1 MADADKAQ
9 DERDGDDPREV
20 VRGECVTRIREI
32 SETQRQLFVEVLSAC
47 CNVRHAAAAAG
58 FSHSAAYKL
67 RRVDRDFA
75 DAWQAAL
82 ENGYARLEMALVERA
97 IDTIEKLNGDDDGTP
112 LPPVGAMTVA
122 QAMDVMAKHRASVES
137 GRAKRVRLNSH
148 TRPSAEET
156 DAEIL
161 RRIAIIEAQRAAPKG
176 EER

>member
-1 MADADKAQ
+1 MADASKVQ
-9 DERDGDDPREV
+9 GERSGDRPREV

-32 SETQRQLFVEVLSAC
+32 SETQRQLFVEVLGEC
-47 CNVRHAAAAAG
+47 CNVRHAAAVAG
-58 FSHSAAYKL
+58 FAHSAAYKL

-97 IDTIEKLNGDDDGTP
+97 IDTIEKLNGGGGTP

-122 QAMDVMAKHRASVES
+122 QAMDVMAKHRASVEG

-176 EER
+176 EKR

>member
-1 MADADKAQ
+1 MASDTGGECK
-9 DERDGDDPREV
+9 RDCPRAL
-20 VRGECVTRIREI
+20 VRGECVTRFREI
-32 SETQRQLFVEVLSAC
+32 GETQRRLFIEVLGEC
-47 CNVRHAAAAAG
+47 CNVRHAAAVAG
-58 FSHSAAYKL
+58 FAHSAAYKL

-82 ENGYARLEMALVERA
+82 ESGYARLEMALVERA

-122 QAMDVMAKHRASVES
+122 QAMDVMAKHRASVEG
-137 GRAKRVRLNSH
+137 GRAKRVRLNIH
-148 TRPSAEET
+148 ARPSAEDT

-176 EER
+176 KER